1 MVINDGVYDIDS
13 TVKSYFEGLKGFKSL
28 SKEEE
33 HALLRDYRYNNN
45 LEARNKLIQ
54 ANLKFACSIA
64 SSYRGR
70 GVSFSELISEAND
83 GLMESIEKFDLSRD
97 IKLYS
102 YSVWWIKQ
110 RVQAAVDKLRKMP
123 KSELPNEQD
132 NDTQLEKDDD
142 NNNTYI
148 DRTVKTEP
156 QFIEE
161 EDRREEMLAKKKFLA
176 EIFKILNAREKD
188 MVYMYY
194 GIYGKSYKLDDI
206 GKKYNLSK
214 ERVRQIIEH
223 AFKKVRCR
231 AMAVENKYL

>member
-13 TVKSYFEGLKGFKSL
+13 TVKNYFEWLKGFKSL
-28 SKEEE
+28 TKEEE
-33 HALLRDYRYNNN
+33 HALLKDYRYNNN
-45 LEARNKLIQ
+45 LDARNKLIQ

-64 SSYRGR
+64 SAYRGR

-110 RVQAAVDKLRKMP
+110 RVQAAVDKVKKMP

-132 NDTQLEKDDD
+132 NDAQLEKDDD
-142 NNNTYI
+142 NNSTYV
-148 DRTVKTEP
+148 DRTVMTEP

-194 GIYGKSYKLDDI
+194 GIYGKNYKLDDI
-206 GKKYNLSK
+206 GKKYSLSK

-223 AFKKVRCR
+223 AFKKVRCK
-231 AMAVENKYL
+231 AMVVENKYL